1 MDKKGIITFSER
13 ELNILY
19 FSISK
24 EIQRKKD
31 FLKMISNSFLLN
43 KLQIEVT
50 ELQTLKNKVSELKNK
65 LNNDDN
71 IK

>member
-1 MDKKGIITFSER
+1 
-13 ELNILY
+13 
-19 FSISK
+19 
-24 EIQRKKD
+24 
-31 FLKMISNSFLLN
+31 MISNSFLLN